1 VHTTCRGL
9 VVLNGCTSSFG
20 LRQQATVWLRND
32 ISTMLRRWCEDSMKS
47 HAMGP
52 RSWNERA
59 QTLEEFVEGQDEV
72 GRSIGIGRLE
82 LQPDVFLVELLE
94 SIV

>member
-1 VHTTCRGL
+1 
-9 VVLNGCTSSFG
+9 
-20 LRQQATVWLRND
+20 
-32 ISTMLRRWCEDSMKS
+32 MKS
-47 HAMGP
+47 HAMCP

-72 GRSIGIGRLE
+72 GRSIGIWRLE
-82 LQPDVFLVELLE
+82 LQPNVFLIELLE

>member
-1 VHTTCRGL
+1 
-9 VVLNGCTSSFG
+9 
-20 LRQQATVWLRND
+20 
-32 ISTMLRRWCEDSMKS
+32 
-47 HAMGP
+47 MGP

-72 GRSIGIGRLE
+72 GRSIGIWRLE
-82 LQPDVFLVELLE
+82 LQPNVFLIELLE